1 MVFLCDL
8 CALCGENAF
17 DPSLESRR
25 KRRSYGKARNKR
37 GRAQHLDAASFLSDP
52 TNPDRVFPRS

>member
-17 DPSLESRR
+17 DPRLESRR
-25 KRRSYGKARNKR
+25 QRRSYGKAQDKK
-37 GRAQHLDAASFLSDP
+37 GRIQHLDAASFLSDP
-52 TNPDRVFPRS
+52 TNPARVFARS